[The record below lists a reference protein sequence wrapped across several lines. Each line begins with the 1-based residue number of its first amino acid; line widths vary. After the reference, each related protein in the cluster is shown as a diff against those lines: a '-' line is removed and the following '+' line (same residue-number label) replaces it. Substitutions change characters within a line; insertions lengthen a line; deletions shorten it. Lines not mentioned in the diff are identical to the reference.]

1 MNEKTRHFYSFGPFR
16 LDPSERLLILDA
28 KPVPLAPKAFEVLLV
43 LVENAGHLVD
53 KDDLMRRLWPGT
65 FVEEANLAKQVSL
78 LRKIFSEAINGR
90 EYIETVPK
98 CGYRFVA
105 GVTEVEEPEAGS
117 QPQAVTGANL
127 TGKKVSHY
135 RVLEV
140 LGGGGM
146 GVVYK
151 AEDLKLG
158 RFVALKFL
166 PEEIASD
173 AKVLERFEREARA
186 ASALDHPNIC
196 AIHEFG
202 EHEGRPF
209 IAMSLLEGQTL
220 RERIAARAAPFTTD
234 ELLHLA
240 VQIGDGLAA
249 AHEKGIIHRD
259 IKPANIFVTNRSEA
273 KILDFGLAK
282 LTYAGD
288 REGLQYDEA
297 RSHDATTAVAYDLRL
312 SLTGVAMGT
321 VPYMSPE
328 QVRGEKLDARTDLFS
343 FGLVIYEMA
352 TGKQAFSGDTATAL
366 HEAILNRTPVPAREL
381 NPALPLRLEEIINQA
396 LEKGREARYQAAAEI
411 CADLKR
417 LKLDAEYRRRVFPSS
432 KVAGTAGAVST
443 SAHTAGGAVQPSPG
457 LARKRYAVWA
467 ALVVLL
473 AAVLVAYHFWS
484 QSNTPSGP
492 AKITQISQWNKPM
505 NDVLLSPDGHAVA
518 FDSPVDGIV
527 QVFLM
532 LTSGGEPLQLTNNEG
547 DKSVDN
553 FSPDGKEIYYVR
565 YLGRDEVWAI
575 PTLGGSP
582 RRVASAWHVVP
593 SADGAFIYY
602 DKSDSAGIFRAEK
615 SGLNEELVYS
625 SPDTGLRLFPALLF
639 PGDNDLLAVGVREDS
654 PKVRIF
660 FQIKLTSHDAVD
672 LGEISRNPDAV
683 WGEPGKTVLFSR
695 TVNGLTNIWSYR
707 LQDRALT
714 QITFGTGPD
723 FSPMRDPEGKGIY
736 YVNGQSYGFLTAY
749 YVPTREFKEI
759 ASEEATVPNISP
771 DGKRVI
777 YTAFAARKRYE
788 LWVAEVDGGHKVKI
802 ATLDGKGFGWWA
814 PDNFHVAFFEHTAEA
829 GAFDKAY
836 IVGADGSGLRQFPR
850 TANSIWNM
858 TWSFDQ
864 KSIYV
869 TGMDNAGSMP
879 TVWKS
884 SVDGSNA
891 ERLVDSCGT
900 GIVTDADPSG
910 QYLLF
915 VVRSGEKTGICEIS
929 ISDRKCIS
937 LLPGALTFLA
947 KFARDGKS
955 YLYAVAS
962 HGEVTIYR
970 QPWKDGKNVGTP
982 QAALKVPFTFP
993 LSYYSSGA
1001 GISSAYNFSTD
1012 LSTIVYARPGGHA
1025 DLYLLSHK

>member
-1 MNEKTRHFYSFGPFR
+1 
-16 LDPSERLLILDA
+16 
-28 KPVPLAPKAFEVLLV
+28 
-43 LVENAGHLVD
+43 
-53 KDDLMRRLWPGT
+53 
-65 FVEEANLAKQVSL
+65 
-78 LRKIFSEAINGR
+78 
-90 EYIETVPK
+90 
-98 CGYRFVA
+98 
-105 GVTEVEEPEAGS
+105 
-117 QPQAVTGANL
+117 
-127 TGKKVSHY
+127 
-135 RVLEV
+135 
-140 LGGGGM
+140 M
-146 GVVYK
+146 GVVYS
-151 AEDLKLG
+151 AYDT
-158 RFVALKFL
+158 
-166 PEEIASD
+166 
-173 AKVLERFEREARA
+173 VLERKVAIKVVGDRMLADKPARDLLLHEARA
-186 ASALDHPNIC
+186 ASSLNHPNIC
-196 AIHEFG
+196 TIYEVGDSDG
-202 EHEGRPF
+202 EAYIVMEQVEGRPLS
-209 IAMSLLEGQTL
+209 SLLGS
-220 RERIAARAAPFTTD
+220 
-234 ELLHLA
+234 
-240 VQIGDGLAA
+240 DGLSPELVVRYGMQIADA
-249 AHEKGIIHRD
+249 LAHAHQHGVIHRD
-259 IKPANIFVTNRSEA
+259 LKSTNAIVTPEGRV
-273 KILDFGLAK
+273 KVLDFGLAERLRASEFQDAVLSK
-282 LTYAGD
+282 TPLT
-288 REGLQYDEA
+288 E
-297 RSHDATTAVAYDLRL
+297 SSMIV
-312 SLTGVAMGT
+312 GT
-321 VPYMSPE
+321 LPYLAPE
-328 QVRGEKLDARTDLFS
+328 LLGGQPANARTDIWAL
-343 FGLVIYEMA
+343 GVLLYEMA
-352 TGKQAFSGDTATAL
+352 SGTHPFHGRTAFELSS
-366 HEAILNRTPVPAREL
+366 AILRDAPSPLPATVPLGLGAVI
-381 NPALPLRLEEIINQA
+381 LRC
-396 LEKGREARYQAAAEI
+396 LEKSPADRYQRASEVHSALLGLQSGVPERPRLSRLSRKLYAVAAA
-411 CADLKR
+411 
-417 LKLDAEYRRRVFPSS
+417 S
-432 KVAGTAGAVST
+432 VA
-443 SAHTAGGAVQPSPG
+443 
-457 LARKRYAVWA
+457 
-467 ALVVLL
+467 LL
-473 AAVLVAYHFWS
+473 AALLVTYHFWL

-492 AKITQISQWNKPM
+492 PKITKISQWNKPM

-518 FDSPVDGIV
+518 FNSPVDGIM

-553 FSPDGKEIYYVR
+553 FSPDGKEIYYVQ
-565 YLGRDEVWAI
+565 YLGRDEIWAV

-660 FQIKLTSHDAVD
+660 FQIKLSSHEAVN

-695 TVNGLTNIWSYR
+695 TINGLTNIWSYR

-749 YVPTREFKEI
+749 YVPTKEFKEI

-777 YTAFAARKRYE
+777 YTAFAAGKRYE
-788 LWVAEVDGGHKVKI
+788 LWVAEVDGGHKGKI

-814 PDNFHVAFFEHTAEA
+814 PDNFHVAFFEHMAEA

-891 ERLVDSCGT
+891 ERFVVGCGT

-915 VVRSGEKTGICEIS
+915 VVRSGEKTGIYEIS

-955 YLYAVAS
+955 YLFAVAS

-982 QAALKVPFTFP
+982 QAALKAPFTFP

-1025 DLYLLSHK
+1025 DLYLLSQK

>member
-1 MNEKTRHFYSFGPFR
+1 MADRS
-16 LDPSERLLILDA
+16 
-28 KPVPLAPKAFEVLLV
+28 PLEGKVL
-43 LVENAGHLVD
+43 G
-53 KDDLMRRLWPGT
+53 
-65 FVEEANLAKQVSL
+65 
-78 LRKIFSEAINGR
+78 
-90 EYIETVPK
+90 
-98 CGYRFVA
+98 
-105 GVTEVEEPEAGS
+105 
-117 QPQAVTGANL
+117 
-127 TGKKVSHY
+127 HY
-135 RVLEV
+135 RIQGQ
-140 LGGGGM
+140 LGAGGM
-146 GVVYK
+146 GVVYS
-151 AEDLKLG
+151 AYDT
-158 RFVALKFL
+158 
-166 PEEIASD
+166 
-173 AKVLERFEREARA
+173 VLERKVAIKVVGDRMLADKPARDLLLHEARA
-186 ASALDHPNIC
+186 ASSLNHPNIC
-196 AIHEFG
+196 TIYEVGDSDG
-202 EHEGRPF
+202 EAYIVMEQVEGRPLS
-209 IAMSLLEGQTL
+209 SLLGS
-220 RERIAARAAPFTTD
+220 
-234 ELLHLA
+234 
-240 VQIGDGLAA
+240 DGLSPELVVRYGMQIADA
-249 AHEKGIIHRD
+249 LAHAHQHGVIHRD
-259 IKPANIFVTNRSEA
+259 LKSTNAIVTPEGRV
-273 KILDFGLAK
+273 KVLDFGLAERLRASEFQDAVLSK
-282 LTYAGD
+282 TPLT
-288 REGLQYDEA
+288 E
-297 RSHDATTAVAYDLRL
+297 SSMIV
-312 SLTGVAMGT
+312 GT
-321 VPYMSPE
+321 LPYLAPE
-328 QVRGEKLDARTDLFS
+328 LLGGQPANARTDIWAL
-343 FGLVIYEMA
+343 GVLLYEMA
-352 TGKQAFSGDTATAL
+352 SGTHPFHGRTAFELSS
-366 HEAILNRTPVPAREL
+366 AILRDAPSPLPATVPLGLGAVI
-381 NPALPLRLEEIINQA
+381 LRC
-396 LEKGREARYQAAAEI
+396 LEKSPADRYQRASEVHSALLGLQSGVPERPRLSRLSRKLYAVAAA
-411 CADLKR
+411 
-417 LKLDAEYRRRVFPSS
+417 S
-432 KVAGTAGAVST
+432 VA
-443 SAHTAGGAVQPSPG
+443 
-457 LARKRYAVWA
+457 
-467 ALVVLL
+467 LL
-473 AAVLVAYHFWS
+473 AALLVTYHFWL

-492 AKITQISQWNKPM
+492 PKITKISQWNKPM

-518 FDSPVDGIV
+518 FNSPVDGIM

-553 FSPDGKEIYYVR
+553 FSPDGKEIYYVQ
-565 YLGRDEVWAI
+565 YLGRDEIWAV

-660 FQIKLTSHDAVD
+660 FQIKLSSHEAVN

-695 TVNGLTNIWSYR
+695 TINGLTNIWSYR

-749 YVPTREFKEI
+749 YVPTKEFKEI

-777 YTAFAARKRYE
+777 YTAFAAGKRYE
-788 LWVAEVDGGHKVKI
+788 LWVAEVDGGHKGKI

-814 PDNFHVAFFEHTAEA
+814 PDNFHVAFFEHMAEA

-891 ERLVDSCGT
+891 ERFVVGCGT

-915 VVRSGEKTGICEIS
+915 VVRSGEKTGIYEIS

-955 YLYAVAS
+955 YLFAVAS

-982 QAALKVPFTFP
+982 QAALKAPFTFP

-1025 DLYLLSHK
+1025 DLYLLSQK